1 MFSSRRTSDRRG
13 SGSKTVEERKERSR
27 RKIVSPKDLRIT
39 FENVMHS
46 VSMYPSDVVE
56 KDSVVRCIESMY
68 NWMVF
73 DSDMQLDLPIV
84 PSSPVAVK
92 MWPHGATIDTR
103 RKTEADVNE
112 KSSRK
117 LRQLDEEAI
126 FSIANSVVSSTFEEE
141 RPARSK
147 GEVVIDMPRGE
158 IKGQRAHAHPNSSSL
173 VDRTAGRFT
182 RVSPDMLQPAPVT
195 ARRAVPRYSVLE
207 GTAPVSR
214 AHETPDPNHAETYTV
229 KRGKRPKVSAVK
241 REEEDEGVPV
251 LFAD

>member
-1 MFSSRRTSDRRG
+1 MFSGRRASDRRG
-13 SGSKTVEERKERSR
+13 SNSKATEERKERSR

-46 VSMYPSDVVE
+46 VSMYSSDVVE

-84 PSSPVAVK
+84 PGSPAAVK
-92 MWPHGATIDTR
+92 MWPHGAIIDTR
-103 RKTEADVNE
+103 RKAETDINE

-126 FSIANSVVSSTFEEE
+126 FSIANSVVSSTFEED
-141 RPARSK
+141 RSAKSK
-147 GEVVIDMPRGE
+147 GEIVVDMPRGE
-158 IKGQRAHAHPNSSSL
+158 ARGQHARTHFNSSSL
-173 VDRTAGRFT
+173 TDRAAGRSA
-182 RVSPDMLQPAPVT
+182 RVAPGVLQPAPIT
-195 ARRAVPRYSVLE
+195 TRHIVPRYSVLE

-214 AHETPDPNHAETYTV
+214 AQETPDPNHTEAYV
-229 KRGKRPKVSAVK
+229 AKKGRKPKVSAVK
-241 REEEDEGVPV
+241 RQEEDEGVPV
-251 LFAD
+251 FFAD